1 MSEALNKYNEVFKS
15 IFNVEEDQL
24 QDLKYKEYPEWN
36 SMAHIALISTLEDEF
51 GISFEADDIF
61 SFTSYEGGKSL
72 MKSRF
77 GLEL

>member
-1 MSEALNKYNEVFKS
+1 MNETLNKYNEIFKS

-36 SMAHIALISTLEDEF
+36 SMAHIALISTLEDTF
-51 GISFEADDIF
+51 GVCFEAEDIF
-61 SFTSYEGGKSL
+61 SFTSYAKGKSL